1 MPINTGSNPKLLQP
15 GLETIWGINYTEV
28 PKEWSRVFT
37 TKKSKKA
44 WEEVQQ
50 LTGFALFG
58 VKSEGAPVAYDTSTQ
73 GFFARYN
80 HAVWASGFV
89 LTEENIDDNLYE
101 SLGEQYTEAMAFS
114 GRQTEEQVAFNILNR
129 AFNSSYT
136 YLDGLE
142 LCSTVNLNFSGGT
155 YQNELTTAADLSEAS
170 LEQSCIDIGN
180 FTDDRGKQIAI
191 MPDTLIIPVDLEFEA
206 ERILKSIQRPES
218 ANNDINALRSTG
230 KFPGGVVVSHYL
242 TDADAYFIK
251 TNCPNGLTHF
261 QRKAMT
267 FGRDNDFD
275 TGNMK
280 FKAQFRGSWGC
291 TDKRGIY
298 GSPGV

>member
-1 MPINTGSNPKLLQP
+1 MPITTASNPKLLQP
-15 GLETIWGINYTEV
+15 GLETIWGINYTEY
-28 PKEWSRVFT
+28 PKEWTRVFN

-58 VKSEGAPVAYDTSTQ
+58 TKTEGAPVTYDTSTQ

-89 LTEENIDDNLYE
+89 ITEENIDDNQYE
-101 SLGEQYTEAMAFS
+101 SLGEQYTEAMAFA
-114 GRQTEEQVAFNILNR
+114 GRQTEETVAFNILNR

-142 LCSTVNLNFSGGT
+142 LCSNVSLNFSGGT
-155 YQNELTTAADLSEAS
+155 YANEPATDADLSEAS
-170 LEQSCIDIGN
+170 LEQAAIDIGN
-180 FTDDRGKQIAI
+180 LTDDRGKQIAI
-191 MPDTLIIPVDLEFEA
+191 MPMTLIIPVELEFEA
-206 ERILKSIQRPES
+206 ERILKSVQRPDTP
-218 ANNDINALRSTG
+218 NNDINALRSTG

-242 TDADAYFIK
+242 TDADAWFVK

-261 QRKAMT
+261 QRKGMT
-267 FGRDNDFD
+267 FARDNDFD
-275 TGNMK
+275 TSNMK
-280 FKAQFRGSWGC
+280 FKASFRGSWGC

-298 GSPGV
+298 GCQGA